1 MKFARQ
7 QCDKRAMQ
15 TVMQDDAFALHAGNT
30 LSPFAESPFADLRR
44 A

>member
-7 QCDKRAMQ
+7 ECDKRAMQ

-30 LSPFAESPFADLRR
+30 LSPFADLRR